1 MKYIGTILFF
11 LISYQCWSQK
21 IEVIVP
27 TQPVVVGTAFQVQY
41 IITEPSEFVAATT
54 PVFDSCRLIS
64 GPNIYKGN
72 AVVDGKLQ
80 PIQNITYT
88 LVPTQ
93 TGVLRIGSIKASYKN
108 FPDEQS
114 FEAGITVVPQPKASF
129 SVRSS
134 YTDIALYAPSSKKGR
149 EQLIDENLFIK
160 TVVNKKICYEGEPVV
175 VTFKL
180 YSRLQSAS
188 EARRSPAFYGFSV
201 VDILNINEAH
211 TAVETVNGKIF
222 NTSVLRKVQLYPVQS
237 GMLTIDGM
245 YVQNEIEFDDSIT
258 HAKTKVE
265 KEIVTE
271 PIVITIKPLPQKKP
285 EDFTGAV
292 GKFLMEAYLEKDQ
305 LAQNGQGK
313 LIVKVKGKG
322 NFIQFGQPLVPW
334 PEGVEP
340 FEPVITD
347 QLNKNTAPIEG
358 TRTYEFGFAV
368 DAVGGYTLPALSFSY
383 FDIDENSFRRL
394 NTDSLQLTVL
404 EATEKTVIDAAITK
418 SSFPYVL
425 LILSVSVIGIAAV
438 LFFKKRKP
446 KPEVKENI
454 FAPAKTN
461 YVRQLASLNLNQ
473 LTGKQTCIEVQRIV
487 SAFSKEYS
495 SSLTL
500 QQKQEALAILQEC
513 ELTIYSRIESEEKKT
528 ELVTRT
534 MKLLHAVSS
543 QPQHY

>member
-1 MKYIGTILFF
+1 MKRLGTILFF
-11 LISYQCWSQK
+11 LISYQCLSQK

-41 IITEPSEFVAATT
+41 IITEPSQLVAATT

-72 AVVDGKLQ
+72 AVIDGKLQ

-114 FEAGITVVPQPKASF
+114 SDAGITVVPQPKASF

-134 YTDIALYAPSSKKGR
+134 YTDIDLYAPASKKDR

-160 TVVNKKICYEGEPVV
+160 TVVDKRICFEGEPVV

-188 EARRSPAFYGFSV
+188 EAERSPAFYGFSV

-237 GMLTIDGM
+237 GQLTIDGM

-271 PIVITIKPLPQKKP
+271 PIAITVKPLPEKKP
-285 EDFTGAV
+285 DDYTGAV
-292 GKFLMEAYLEKDQ
+292 GKFLAEAHLEKDQ
-305 LAQNGQGK
+305 MAQNGQGK
-313 LIVKVKGKG
+313 LIVKIKGKG
-322 NFIQFGQPLVPW
+322 NFIQFGQPIVRW
-334 PEGVEP
+334 PRGVEP
-340 FEPVITD
+340 FEPTITD

-358 TRTYEFGFAV
+358 TRIYEFGFAV
-368 DAVGGYTLPALSFSY
+368 DAAGSYTLPAVSFSY
-383 FDIDENSFRRL
+383 FDIDEDSFRRL
-394 NTDSLQLTVL
+394 NTDSLHLTVQAPTAK
-404 EATEKTVIDAAITK
+404 ATTGGTLTK
-418 SSFPYVL
+418 NSFPYL
-425 LILSVSVIGIAAV
+425 WTLPFLAIMSIAA
-438 LFFKKRKP
+438 FFFFRKRKP
-446 KPEVKENI
+446 EPEAKQAVTAPVK
-454 FAPAKTN
+454 AN
-461 YVRQLASLNLNQ
+461 YVQQLASLNLNQ
-473 LTGKQTCIEVQRIV
+473 LSEKQTCIEIQRIV
-487 SAFSKEYS
+487 TAFSKEYS
-495 SSLTL
+495 PSLSL
-500 QQKQEALAILQEC
+500 QQKQEMQAVLREC
-513 ELTIYSRIESEEKKT
+513 ELVIYSHLEEKGKKKDLT
-528 ELVTRT
+528 ERT
-534 MKLLHAVSS
+534 VRMIKEVS
-543 QPQHY
+543 YR

>member
-1 MKYIGTILFF
+1 MKPFGTILFL
-11 LISYQCWSQK
+11 LISWQCWSQK
-21 IEVIVP
+21 VEVIVP
-27 TQPVVVGTAFQVQY
+27 AQPVVVGTAFQVQY
-41 IITEPSEFVAATT
+41 IITEPAELVAATT

-72 AVVDGKLQ
+72 AVVNGRLQ

-114 FEAGITVVPQPKASF
+114 SDAGITVVPQPKASF

-134 YTDIALYAPSSKKGR
+134 YTDIDLYAPASKKDR

-160 TVVNKKICYEGEPVV
+160 TVVDKRICFEGEPVV

-188 EARRSPAFYGFSV
+188 EAERSPAFYGFSV

-237 GMLTIDGM
+237 GQLTIDGM

-271 PIVITIKPLPQKKP
+271 PIVITVKPLPEKKP

-292 GKFLMEAYLEKDQ
+292 GKFLAEAYLEKDQ
-305 LAQNGQGK
+305 MAQNGQGK
-313 LIVKVKGKG
+313 LIVKIKGKG
-322 NFIQFGQPLVPW
+322 NFIQFGPPLVRW
-334 PEGVEP
+334 PRGVEP
-340 FEPVITD
+340 FEPAITD

-368 DAVGGYTLPALSFSY
+368 DAAGSYTLPAFSFSY
-383 FDIDENSFRRL
+383 FDIEENSFRRL
-394 NTDSLQLTVL
+394 RTDSLRLTVQA
-404 EATEKTVIDAAITK
+404 ATAKTTIGATLTK
-418 SSFPYVL
+418 SSFPYVWVL
-425 LILSVSVIGIAAV
+425 LFLVAISVAAGLFLSKKQPKLEMRQDRMAAA
-438 LFFKKRKP
+438 KP
-446 KPEVKENI
+446 
-454 FAPAKTN
+454 N
-461 YVRQLASLNLNQ
+461 YVQQLASLNLNQ
-473 LTGKQTCIEVQRIV
+473 LTEKQTCVEVQRIV
-487 SAFSKEYS
+487 AAFYKERF
-495 SSLTL
+495 SSLSP
-500 QQKQEALAILQEC
+500 QQKQEVLSVLGEC
-513 ELTIYSRIESEEKKT
+513 ELVIYSGSPVAKKT
-528 ELVTRT
+528 ELVART
-534 MKLLHAVSS
+534 MKLL
-543 QPQHY
+543 QG